1 MYIVTNRRIEKN
13 TGDLGI
19 FSKEPNEKG
28 PNELRLVKVTRSG
41 SKYKAA
47 AVVETKIAQTRK
59 NALAK
64 LYNIDSADPNL
75 DSPSLYV
82 AHEVFSEAAKS
93 KRHILIFVHGYN
105 NDMEDVCKTATKLEA
120 LYKVRVV
127 PFSWPANGGG
137 TVTGAASYKSDK
149 RDARV
154 STGAFDRFLE
164 KLQAYHKLFINAQKA
179 RLWNS
184 ARETH
189 PENHEEARVEFSRL
203 QAVECTV
210 SINLLCHSMGNYL
223 LKYAS
228 KPSSAVMRELVFDNV
243 CMVAADTNS
252 KNHKEWIGGMESRTG
267 IYVVINEEDSALGW
281 SRRKPG
287 DEQLSRLGHYL
298 KGLNSE
304 NTSYLDVTSTPYVGD
319 EHSYFKD
326 TPVKKNAK
334 LKAMF
339 AALFEGRRPEQK
351 MKYRA
356 DINAYEIK

>member
-1 MYIVTNRRIEKN
+1 MYVVTNRRIEKT
-13 TGDLGI
+13 TGDLKI

-28 PNELRLVKVTRSG
+28 PNELRLVKISKTGR
-41 SKYKAA
+41 KYKAE
-47 AVVETKIAQTRK
+47 AVVETPIAQSRK
-59 NALAK
+59 NVLVK
-64 LYNIDSADPNL
+64 LYGIDADDKNL
-75 DSPSLYV
+75 DNPSLYV
-82 AHEVFSEAAKS
+82 AHEVFSEALKS

-105 NDMEDVCKTATKLEA
+105 NDMEDVVKTAFKLED

-137 TVTGAASYKSDK
+137 TITGAASYKSDK

-164 KLQAYHKLFINAQKA
+164 KLQAYHKLFINAQRA
-179 RLWNS
+179 TLWKS
-184 ARETH
+184 ATGTH
-189 PENHEEARVEFSRL
+189 KENHEEARVEFARL
-203 QAVECTV
+203 QAKECTV
-210 SINLLCHSMGNYL
+210 SIKLLCHSMGNYL

-228 KPSSAVMRELVFDNV
+228 KPSGAVMRELVFDNV
-243 CMVAADTNS
+243 CMVAADTNN
-252 KNHKEWIGGMESRTG
+252 KNHKEWIGGMQSRSG
-267 IYVVINEEDSALGW
+267 IYVVINEDDSALGW

-287 DEQLSRLGHYL
+287 DEQLARLGHYL

-304 NTSYLDVTSTPYVGD
+304 NASYLDVTSTPYARD

-326 TPVKKNAK
+326 TPVKKNAE

-339 AALFEGRRPEQK
+339 AALFEGGRPEPK
-351 MKYRA
+351 MKYRS